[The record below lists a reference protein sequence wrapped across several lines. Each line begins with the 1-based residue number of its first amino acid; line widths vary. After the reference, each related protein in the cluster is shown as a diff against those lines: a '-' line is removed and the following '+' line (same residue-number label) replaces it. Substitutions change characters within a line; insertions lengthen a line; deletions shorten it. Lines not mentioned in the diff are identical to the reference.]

1 VFHLDAGISYSGAPA
16 TALSGATH
24 LAGLTVYALA
34 DGVVRS
40 GLTVDS
46 AGGVTLPVA
55 ASIVHVGLPYT
66 AMLKT
71 MRLEV
76 QGQDGTTQGRI
87 KRLSHAIV
95 RVLKTPA
102 FAIGPDDSSMQDV
115 LTGASL
121 YTGDKKVGLKGGY
134 NTDGYVQIRQSDP
147 LPMTIRA
154 IMTHV
159 ETGD

>member
-1 VFHLDAGISYSGAPA
+1 M
-16 TALSGATH
+16 
-24 LAGLTVYALA
+24 LT
-34 DGVVRS
+34 
-40 GLTVDS
+40 
-46 AGGVTLPVA
+46 
-55 ASIVHVGLPYT
+55 
-66 AMLKT
+66 T
-71 MRLEV
+71 MRLE
-76 QGQDGTTQGRI
+76 GQDQTGTNQGRI

-102 FAIGPDDSSMQDV
+102 FAIGPDDSNMQDV

-134 NTDGYVQIRQSDP
+134 NTDGYVQIRQTDP